1 MLVRSLVMGVVLLV
15 MSAAIGTAPALAD
28 EPSGAPTA
36 EQSQEMAGALAG
48 SHLEGNVYFYQG
60 YSWPQIWYDQPT
72 VQVMTL
78 GQAALYVATHG
89 AYPAHHSYTVGS
101 PTAAFQHVFN
111 RLR

>member
-15 MSAAIGTAPALAD
+15 MSAAIGTAPVLAD
-28 EPSGAPTA
+28 EPSGAPTE
-36 EQSQEMAGALAG
+36 EQSAALA
-48 SHLEGNVYFYQG
+48 SHLDGNVYLYQG
-60 YSWPQIWYDQPT
+60 FGPAQMYYDQPT

-89 AYPAHHSYTVGS
+89 SYPPHHSIAVNGPYS
-101 PTAAFQHVFN
+101 ALFHVFS